1 MQIRKV
7 ALTDAKRIVEIY
19 NYYIKDTTITF
30 EEEEISK
37 EIMEKRIYEKTVKEK
52 LPWIVL
58 EQDGEVQGYA
68 YAGIWHKRSAYRFTV
83 ELSIY
88 LDKKCLHKGFGRTL
102 YTELLNIIKKTDIK
116 NVLGV
121 IALPNEASI
130 HLHETLGFQKVG
142 EFPHVGLK
150 YNQWISVGFWQ
161 LEL

>member
-19 NYYIKDTTITF
+19 NYYIKHTIITF
-30 EEEEISK
+30 EEEELSE
-37 EIMEKRIYEKTVKEK
+37 EIMEKRIYDITVQQK
-52 LPWIVL
+52 LPWIVIEDNGVVL
-58 EQDGEVQGYA
+58 GYA
-68 YAGIWHKRSAYRFTV
+68 YAGKWHKRSAYRFTV

-88 LDKKCLHKGFGRTL
+88 LDKKCLYKGFGKSL
-102 YTELLNIIKKTDIK
+102 YTELLNILKNTDVK

-121 IALPNEASI
+121 ISLPNEASV
-130 HLHETLGFQKVG
+130 HLHETLGFKKVG
-142 EFPHVGLK
+142 EFPNVGLK